1 MDVRRLD
8 DVGAWLDV
16 VTPLLLR
23 GEARHNLLFGV
34 ADTLVRHPATYP
46 AWHLWVAED
55 QGAAVG
61 AAIQTPPYNV
71 IVAQP
76 LDQRAPAAI
85 AEAIHASGIRL
96 PGVTGAVPEV
106 GAFAEAWSALTGCT
120 WATQM
125 RQGIYA
131 LRAVFDVPAARG
143 RARVAGPDDRDLVLE
158 WVRDFTDEAARYE
171 AISEEQVRATVDR
184 RLGGD
189 GDGFLLWED
198 GGKVVSVA
206 GWGGTTPHGIRV
218 GPVFTPRALR
228 KHGYATS
235 LVAELSRRLLARG
248 KRFCFLYTDLANP
261 TSNAIY
267 VRIGY
272 EQVCESAMLAFVDD
286 LTRSSAG
293 SAPSPSGS

>member
-1 MDVRRLD
+1 MRRVDDVR
-8 DVGAWLDV
+8 AWLEV

-23 GEARHNLLFGV
+23 NEARHNLLFGV

-46 AWHLWVAED
+46 TWHLWVAEE
-55 QGAAVG
+55 QGTAVG
-61 AAIQTPPYNV
+61 AAVQTPPHNA
-71 IVAQP
+71 IVAEP
-76 LDQRAPAAI
+76 LDQRATATL
-85 AEAIHASGIRL
+85 AEAIHASGMRL

-106 GAFAEAWSALTGCT
+106 RAFADAWSALTGCT
-120 WATQM
+120 WGTQM

-143 RARVAGPDDRDLVLE
+143 RARVAGLSDRNLVLE
-158 WVRDFTDEAARYE
+158 WVRDFADEAARHE
-171 AISEEQVRATVDR
+171 ALSEEQVRATVDR
-184 RLGGD
+184 RLGGN

-206 GWGGTTPHGIRV
+206 GWGGATPHGIRI
-218 GPVFTPRALR
+218 GPVFTPPALR

-235 LVAELSRRLLARG
+235 LVAELSRRQLTRG
-248 KRFCFLYTDLANP
+248 RRFCFLYTDLANP
-261 TSNAIY
+261 AANAIY

-272 EQVCESAMLAFVDD
+272 EQACESAMLAFDDD
-286 LTRSSAG
+286 LSRSSEG